1 MHFELSCSLPNQLIV
16 ALSGGP
22 DSIFAV
28 EFLLAGRKQL
38 QLAHFNHGTAHAA
51 DAEAF
56 VSAYARK
63 KGLPLIIGRADGVY
77 HNEEQWRGQRMNFLQ
92 GLHKVVVTGHNQD
105 DLIETYV
112 HGLIRNGHP
121 RFIHNVNLCIH
132 RPFLNVTKMQMRE
145 YCQKHGHEY
154 IDDPSNMDVKYT
166 RNRIRHEIIPQM
178 ELINPGFRKM
188 VTNQWKKQT
197 SSD

>member
-1 MHFELSCSLPNQLIV
+1 MHFKLSCALPHDITV

-56 VSAYARK
+56 VSAYARR
-63 KGLPLIIGRADGVY
+63 KGLPLIIGRTDRAC
-77 HNEEQWRGQRMNFLQ
+77 HTEEQWRAQRMKFLQ
-92 GLHKVVVTGHNQD
+92 GLHAVVVTGHNQD

-121 RFIHNVNLCIH
+121 RFINSVNLHIH
-132 RPFLNVTKMQMRE
+132 RPFLHVTKTEMRE
-145 YCQKHGHEY
+145 YCQKYTHEY